1 MPQNENEVL
10 LGAIRD
16 FRYRTPTANLAP
28 FADSTPVDPLNV
40 ALKAF
45 QGFITGFTTIPVG
58 EEPGNTAEAIAQSIG
73 HLMGFVGVVP
83 GLGSVG
89 SLTAKGISR
98 GLNLVRAGHL
108 LQEGTA
114 IGSGLVKVAQFKSIP
129 MLGAD
134 LIMKGFQKTAGVTGA
149 ARLVPEFMKTSPYWK
164 IGGGILEGSQHLGFA
179 SAISNWTGGVDQ
191 MMDSYLHG
199 AIAGGAFRAFGEIFP
214 QPLAKGERLVG
225 SDFWT
230 KFKGNVQDPRG
241 LARIFSSALFT
252 GLPSTNA
259 DEPFELQVY
268 NYLLGAYF
276 GVNEMSQSQRNIAR
290 FLTREPYEALK
301 GSGLEPDAAMVRMR
315 LADYKSLPGW
325 KKLSETEKQ
334 EVEHQIAMDGI
345 RAVNLQING
354 ELFNI
359 SEGGISLNKLQY
371 KALEDY
377 NKDLMEQFKS
387 GNMSRQEYEEKISRP
402 MKDLVGAQIVKRFI
416 DKNEQ
421 RIKNNEELDPKD
433 ILDVMSEMGK
443 EVTELAEMS
452 KVLRTEEK
460 KTRSYMKELENR
472 EIAPIL
478 DSIQAALIENKQLE
492 TNSNM
497 LYPIKAIVDY
507 SFTAKAQA
515 GEAPPSKEKYFE
527 RVKEVVELVRRH
539 SPESEEPSKSDK
551 FQKFIESFQ
560 DKYELTSAFES
571 QEQYSNFRRVWLR
584 EKYLK
589 DIPMSAYN
597 VDTGRLEPTKG
608 KSQWKAFPF
617 IETVLDAYLGRDANG
632 NSQVGYE
639 NIKEIVTY
647 KSGKREVVTETPT
660 YKDIYEAK
668 MGNDSQQDGLKQI
681 QKKLYEQGKSILF
694 GVKDDANLIVTNIIV
709 PGASAKQKL
718 NYSIEYLRRL
728 QHIAKTEGMTKQF
741 KQAMKNING
750 KEMETVAYVN
760 NLMTLELL
768 NGFKPGEGLAT
779 MFNKK
784 NLGKF
789 LMFPNKLNKRTSLLN
804 NGFLPF
810 EPSLLR
816 IPGMEIKDSD
826 GNTVKVGIF
835 QAIDK
840 DISLNS
846 KVPDLTEPVMINGKV
861 VEGHKTGTH
870 VDGAIWVRSDLY
882 DAMMRGGGL
891 PWDSGAQKGTLVH
904 SDPGKGMLLGKFAY
918 HRASPEMSEA
928 MMKAGLHMSLN
939 TTSAK
944 MFGLRDLYKWQYN
957 PDSKSYNFYNSK
969 NEQIYG
975 EKPQEDLT
983 KLKRIDLYKRAKELG
998 LKGLSKAKKVD
1009 LIKILKETPDST
1021 EKSLIKSEEEQS
1033 FESFKETAVKDLTT
1047 HLPSREQYIED
1058 MVKATT
1064 ETFNKENLWGKKYKW
1079 NPDLE
1084 FLTVRKGEEIYYID
1098 NQKELAERVRRDIYR
1113 NVDQK
1118 KAKEYWKKKLQNLPD
1133 DVKQHINQW
1142 MYTRDI
1148 NFYTSDYGK
1157 LFFDFNAELFPD
1169 IKVPEGQKKMT
1180 KWDATINSLL
1190 SGTGSG
1196 SHYDIFSPGYLIS
1209 NLGEIKNNV
1218 VNWYKNLS
1226 EISIEKDV
1234 DRLSKNLAFKHMVVA
1249 THEKGFLQAN
1259 AADPKNWKILN
1270 ELAKKYKDKLLRKE
1284 ESSKD
1289 RVKLLSGP
1297 KSKVLEEKVIAEKVP
1312 EAMKWEEIPMMSFTF
1327 TEGGEGSKPNNRS
1340 ISTRKQ
1346 MATVASDK
1354 IFGNV
1359 RNWLN
1364 QKSLEAFRGDLI
1376 ENTRYDDWVS
1386 KGTVDPE
1393 SIDVNKLSV
1402 KYKLE
1407 ILYGGADSPLW
1418 RKLIKEYTKQW
1429 ESDPEE
1435 FDSEVQRNNAY
1446 MEEQYSALQKLMTLW
1461 ENDPPSMM
1469 SKPLRKRVE
1478 MFVGS
1483 AIRDEIVRPKVP
1495 AMETIMSPYSAD
1507 IMSKFPDFKPGEIIL
1522 HENNRQE
1529 KIQWGK
1535 ERKEVTLEQALEE
1548 YNQATQSQDNIIQKK
1563 GFKISGRPG
1572 EIKRVITTDVGKI
1585 DIIETPDF
1593 IKITR
1598 SEIPLKENRGKKKG
1612 IELYEKLI
1620 NSTDKLI
1627 KSDVVV
1633 SEEARNVWLALKRR
1647 GHDIKE
1653 NPSKKRIPSKTKDS
1667 WTQADQYDDNIT
1679 RYFSSSPEKS
1689 VFEVQGKGSKAKE
1702 YAKEDIKQMESDLTL
1717 VGVRVPLSAP
1727 NGVRALRIA
1736 GFSGIKGRGA
1746 IFHPEDMKNMDG
1758 ADLDID
1764 KAVLYKNLPQDA
1776 IGDVLRAK
1784 DLQHKYYIRSSGKV
1798 VSDALYDRLGASRVE
1813 SLVKSGKLGS
1823 FFTSP
1828 KEDLRFRVD
1837 QKEPINTNPFAVGD
1851 PMVMSKINEY
1861 SYWGKRSLGGGINTA
1876 SNIESLMGF
1885 PEGAI
1890 KGLERRP
1897 DAERSFRK
1905 AKTTFINEAADASD
1919 GVHLKKLW
1927 DMQWELIK
1935 SAYNLKE
1942 DFFPTKVTRNDKGEI
1957 VKQRPYYTKDEKTN
1971 RTIAHPEAEWIKREP
1986 TLKDITSQDI
1996 WIALSS
2002 LNKYAKNRDN
2012 LYRPITFHESTIASR
2027 KAIQENLSQYM
2038 DKANP
2043 FVKAMER
2050 VSEIDMNNLSLE
2062 FGEVP
2067 FLGGEFNNNSRL
2079 IEKLLRDNPTLA
2091 SIMGRYNTRLHNN
2104 LRNSKSYK
2112 EWKAKSVFFASEQLK
2127 ELYSQ
2132 DIFDMTSIFMV
2143 NQFLPKDAG
2152 KQVTFFKDMH
2162 DEVWRW
2168 KKKYTRMINDRGF
2181 EGRFDIL
2188 AEANREYAQLQFKY
2202 KEHKDLIDAFAL
2214 SSLYPQ
2220 FKDIEELRYDRKKSG
2235 IKFYN
2240 NKISGTI
2247 RELKKLKEN
2256 FAQNSQAYSDLS
2268 EKLKNDRLAR
2278 KLWIDGTSKEWKE
2291 ANAELTKNHMESNL
2305 ANWLYEVP
2313 NISNKVIAR
2322 QNTVYR
2328 GIIGASKQKL
2338 TKEDLNELDK
2348 YIEQPEITPDI
2359 VYKDPTAF
2367 TERQREKYI
2376 LATKAPSPEFEGLD
2390 PKVKADMEKALGYI
2404 DQYLKKYPQYIGQL
2418 DAIFSG
2424 VQEGKTWVAAQR
2436 TLVGPRIAQP
2446 ADIIEVGNFLKKV
2459 LDNAG
2464 KPIPLQKKHWIFYT
2478 PQKIGEVL
2486 TTYDPV
2492 LISKQ
2497 VPVIESFGPEKGA
2510 MREILSFNS
2519 TAGRVAEAHNNG
2531 QLNERAWHQKIENK
2545 WQEHPLEIVTKQLD
2559 KLHDGLGSKLWDI
2572 VLAKREM
2579 SVGKNRDGS
2588 ERTSLYGEI
2597 WEKVEAEY
2605 NKLAED
2611 KSVYSIP
2618 YLRGAKL
2625 TAKQLMDKMQKAAT
2639 KWSEKSANT
2648 YIRNKEAEQDFFYD
2662 KYGRKRTGI
2671 WSFGYINVSRAVDEL
2686 GKRLS
2691 KGDQT
2696 ILGANLLNRIGH
2708 QIRMENIELNAANG
2722 AILYLNKAIS
2732 RRDFGRILKGER
2744 KYADKPEGE
2753 TYTPEEIRNLS
2764 EYKEWLK
2771 GNSEWNKTDNFEKTI
2786 INYYFKAIQNGK
2798 DFIKVRD
2805 VVQPKDRAIL
2815 LDALKFSKLNET
2827 GWMEYKDI
2835 EFRPDWFEK
2844 YFPHLD
2850 HSREGIKIWIK
2861 DKLTRMRKENKA
2873 LTDIVSEKEIA
2884 QRELIEG
2891 QSGYDKLSHNFQ
2903 EMMEQRITEKS
2914 IVEPNINAK
2923 FSLGRNKDFPIPEWS
2938 RELGAM
2944 RKYEQQMATFY
2955 WRSVANLLSQKHIEG
2970 LRKSQALGK
2979 NTEQWIKFL
2988 QVYNRDQI
2996 GYPAVIPA
3004 EWSQDKEF
3012 ESSLQPYWVFTNNF
3026 AKQVADKIG
3035 YTQFSGKKLYKELG
3049 DIVSEKEWEALT
3061 PQEQRA
3067 LRNLVDAGIDKKLMG
3082 ISSLEAKW
3090 NLISLLSHTKT
3101 LVNNMIGG
3109 KVNVFAS
3116 TGLSDYRKANNLTYM
3131 KENIFTMMPPG
3142 KEVRGMEDVL
3152 RIMEEAGGLEMMFR
3166 IEADLAGT
3174 NKAYSL
3180 KSFFEEAIPTL
3191 KGGKFS
3197 AEGLRDLA
3205 KKHKISDRLLETSGW
3220 FMRWSEVK
3228 LRKQAWLAHYIKA
3241 KETLDALG
3249 MVLEY
3254 NHPWLFQMANKGVAG
3269 TQFLYNQA
3277 NRPAF
3282 ARTPLGKIF
3291 SRFQLWAWNSVKFR
3305 KDVLAEIE
3313 RIGYKANSAEA
3324 NRVQRLMTA
3333 DLFMFALAGIF
3344 PASIFESN
3352 LAPPMSYL
3360 EDLAAFFFG
3369 DKKEKERA
3377 FYGVLPYPFAP
3388 LQAISPPSTR
3398 VLYNTLSLAVNG
3410 DLDTFGSR
3418 VMSWMPFGRFTQSI
3432 YRTIDSPK
3440 MFVEN
3445 FAGIP
3450 IHRMT
3455 GWKKK
3460 VGESER
3466 LIYSPTTLFK

>member
-1 MPQNENEVL
+1 MPYEDIVQAVRN
-10 LGAIRD
+10 
-16 FRYRTPTANLAP
+16 FRESAASGFGDPGTSVEAP
-28 FADSTPVDPLNV
+28 FDPLNT

-58 EEPGNTAEAIAQSIG
+58 DEPENSAEAIAQSIG

-290 FLTREPYEALK
+290 FLTGEPYEALK

-387 GNMSRQEYEEKISRP
+387 GNMSSQEYQEKISRP

-421 RIKNNEELDPKD
+421 KIKNNEELDPKD

-597 VDTGRLEPTKG
+597 VDIGRLEPTKG

-668 MGNDSQQDGLKQI
+668 MGNDSEQDGLKQI

-983 KLKRIDLYKRAKELG
+983 KLKKIDLYKRAKELG
-998 LKGLSKAKKVD
+998 IKNISKAKKED
-1009 LIKILKETPDST
+1009 LIKAIQEKKASESITAKQILTERDKYPTPTAIKDAKTILGKRFNAKFKKFQETNKPVEGRDKEIEEGRILEDFARRVVAADKLGIKDINADLIGAANKVKPT
-1021 EKSLIKSEEEQS
+1021 EK
-1033 FESFKETAVKDLTT
+1033 T
-1047 HLPSREQYIED
+1047 
-1058 MVKATT
+1058 
-1064 ETFNKENLWGKKYKW
+1064 
-1079 NPDLE
+1079 
-1084 FLTVRKGEEIYYID
+1084 
-1098 NQKELAERVRRDIYR
+1098 
-1113 NVDQK
+1113 
-1118 KAKEYWKKKLQNLPD
+1118 
-1133 DVKQHINQW
+1133 
-1142 MYTRDI
+1142 
-1148 NFYTSDYGK
+1148 
-1157 LFFDFNAELFPD
+1157 
-1169 IKVPEGQKKMT
+1169 PE
-1180 KWDATINSLL
+1180 
-1190 SGTGSG
+1190 
-1196 SHYDIFSPGYLIS
+1196 
-1209 NLGEIKNNV
+1209 V
-1218 VNWYKNLS
+1218 
-1226 EISIEKDV
+1226 
-1234 DRLSKNLAFKHMVVA
+1234 
-1249 THEKGFLQAN
+1249 
-1259 AADPKNWKILN
+1259 
-1270 ELAKKYKDKLLRKE
+1270 
-1284 ESSKD
+1284 
-1289 RVKLLSGP
+1289 
-1297 KSKVLEEKVIAEKVP
+1297 
-1312 EAMKWEEIPMMSFTF
+1312 MKWEEIPMMSFTF

-1376 ENTRYDDWVS
+1376 ENTRYEDWVS

-1393 SIDVNKLSV
+1393 TIDVNKLSI

-1461 ENDPPSMM
+1461 ENDPASMM

-1548 YNQATQSQDNIIQKK
+1548 YNKETDATVK
-1563 GFKISGRPG
+1563 
-1572 EIKRVITTDVGKI
+1572 
-1585 DIIETPDF
+1585 
-1593 IKITR
+1593 
-1598 SEIPLKENRGKKKG
+1598 
-1612 IELYEKLI
+1612 
-1620 NSTDKLI
+1620 
-1627 KSDVVV
+1627 
-1633 SEEARNVWLALKRR
+1633 
-1647 GHDIKE
+1647 
-1653 NPSKKRIPSKTKDS
+1653 
-1667 WTQADQYDDNIT
+1667 
-1679 RYFSSSPEKS
+1679 
-1689 VFEVQGKGSKAKE
+1689 
-1702 YAKEDIKQMESDLTL
+1702 KQMENDLTL

-1861 SYWGKRSLGGGINTA
+1861 SYWGKRSLGGGINIA

-2012 LYRPITFHESTIASR
+2012 FYRPITFHESTIASR
-2027 KAIQENLSQYM
+2027 RAIQKNLSQYM

-2079 IEKLLRDNPTLA
+2079 IEKLLRDNPILA
-2091 SIMGRYNTRLHNN
+2091 SIMGRYNTRLHNS

-2132 DIFDMTSIFMV
+2132 DIFDMTSIFMI

-2220 FKDIEELRYDRKKSG
+2220 FKDIEELRHDRKQAGIKYYDSRVSG
-2235 IKFYN
+2235 IK
-2240 NKISGTI
+2240 
-2247 RELKKLKEN
+2247 RELKKLEAN
-2256 FAQNSQAYSDLS
+2256 FAKNSEVYSKLQED
-2268 EKLKNDRLAR
+2268 LKNVRQER
-2278 KLWIDGTSKEWKE
+2278 KGWIDGTSKEWKE

-2390 PKVKADMEKALGYI
+2390 PKVKADMEKALEYI

-2478 PQKIGEVL
+2478 PQKIGEAL

-2588 ERTSLYGEI
+2588 ERTSLYREI
-2597 WEKVEAEY
+2597 WEKVEVEY

-2639 KWSEKSANT
+2639 KWSEESANT

-2744 KYADKPEGE
+2744 KYADKPEGQ

-2771 GNSEWNKTDNFEKTI
+2771 GNSEWNKTDNFEKTM